1 MRNDPILIAAFEG
14 WNDAGAASTSLV
26 EALIDAWDATPVGR
40 LDEQE
45 YYDFQVA
52 RPQVEGTGEDE
63 RVLVWPGTQVWK
75 AQTPGGRDV
84 LLVRGLE
91 PSFKWQDFVSEII
104 FEATNANVSE
114 FVVLGALLADVPH
127 TRPFPLSISS
137 SSPVTQREREIPQAE
152 YEGPAGITSV
162 LEMMAAAEEFET
174 VSLWV
179 SVPHY
184 VADPPS
190 PKASLALA
198 RELAVILGEDLDLSA
213 LIADS
218 TEWEKGVSELAEE
231 NPDVAGYVAQLEKAR
246 DTADS
251 PLASGDAIAAEF
263 ERYLRRRGQGPNP
276 KQP

>member
-14 WNDAGAASTSLV
+14 WSDAGNAATSLV
-26 EALIDAWDATPVGR
+26 EALIDAWEAQPVGR

-52 RPQVEGTGEDE
+52 RPQIESTGDSG
-63 RVLVWPGTQVWK
+63 RKLVWPGTEIWK
-75 AQTPGGRDV
+75 ATTPGGRAA

-91 PSFKWQDFVSEII
+91 PSFNWQEFVSEIV
-104 FEATNANVSE
+104 FEATNASVSE
-114 FVVLGALLADVPH
+114 FIVLGALLADVPH

-137 SSPVTQREREIPQAE
+137 SSPVTQKEREIPQSE

-162 LEMMAAAEEFET
+162 LEMIAAEEGFET
-174 VSLWV
+174 VQIWV

-190 PKASLALA
+190 PKASLALS
-198 RELAVILGEDLDLSA
+198 REVAVILGEDLELGELEAAS
-213 LIADS
+213 L
-218 TEWEKGVSELAEE
+218 EWEKGVSELTEE
-231 NPDVAGYVAQLEKAR
+231 NPDVAGYVSQLEKAR